1 MFAFVIIWTF
11 ALLLPFERAID
22 KKGRRCFGKRQ
33 NRYNGKYRIHFG
45 AHLHYECRKGNIS
58 YSPEV
63 ETRIP
68 NAIGEYYNTIA
79 GDLEV
84 LKSAGIINTMEYWAN
99 HYNDLVY
106 LPDLIRNMAN
116 YLRGV
121 K

>member
-1 MFAFVIIWTF
+1 MSVLEMNNIQ
-11 ALLLPFERAID
+11 
-22 KKGRRCFGKRQ
+22 K
-33 NRYNGKYRIHFG
+33 HF
-45 AHLHYECRKGNIS
+45 
-58 YSPEV
+58 
-63 ETRIP
+63 
-68 NAIGEYYNTIA
+68 